1 MEDHSLAETGT
12 EKMSGTTM
20 NKQESSRLKG
30 GLISMPFIIAN
41 EAFEKV
47 ASFGL
52 LNNMI
57 IYLITGYNMGYAK
70 GANVLFLWSAVSN
83 FMPILGAFI
92 SDSYLGRFLV
102 ITLGSVSSL
111 AGMVLLWLTAML
123 PSAKPNP
130 GEHPSHAQLCLLF
143 GSFVLMSIGAGG
155 IRPCSLA
162 FGADQFNK
170 EDNPNNTR
178 VLQSFFNWYYAS
190 VGVSIMI
197 AVTLIVYIQDKFGWK
212 VGFGVPAALMLL
224 STFTFLLGFP
234 LYVRVM
240 TYQSLLTTC
249 AQVVVAASKNRGLK
263 LPSKVG
269 EGWFHQDKD
278 SKIIVVPS
286 EKLRFLNKAC
296 IIRNRD
302 KELDSDGSALD
313 PWRLCTVTQVED
325 LKSVIRV
332 LPIWSTGIMIAV
344 TISQVAFP
352 VLQAKTMNRHL
363 TSKFQIPA
371 GSFSVFGILT
381 LTIWVA
387 IYDRIL
393 VPIIAKH
400 TGRTRGLTNK
410 QRMGTGLVISCM
422 ALTASALVEN
432 ARRTRAIREGLI
444 DNPVAVVDM
453 SAMWLII
460 QHCLTGLAEAFNA
473 IGQIEFY
480 YSQLPKTMGS
490 IAVALFTL
498 GMAVG
503 NLVGSLIVSVLD
515 EVTKKG
521 GRESWVT
528 NNLNRGRY
536 DNYYW
541 VLAILCALNFVYFL
555 GCCWLYGDED
565 DELLPVLT
573 KAPNEGYEVEEKDL
587 EK

>member
-1 MEDHSLAETGT
+1 MMPVTSV
-12 EKMSGTTM
+12 

-30 GLISMPFIIAN
+30 GLITMPFIIAN

-57 IYLITGYNMGYAK
+57 IYLVTGYNMDYAK

-111 AGMVLLWLTAML
+111 AGIVLLWLTAML
-123 PSAKPNP
+123 PYAKPNP
-130 GEHPSHAQLCLLF
+130 GEQASHAQLCLLF

-170 EDNPNNTR
+170 EDNPNNAR

-212 VGFGVPAALMLL
+212 VGFGVPAALVLL
-224 STFTFLLGFP
+224 SIVLFLLGFP
-234 LYVRVM
+234 LYVRAK

-249 AQVVVAASKNRGLK
+249 AQVVVAAMKNRGLK

-269 EGWFHQDKD
+269 DGWFHQDKD

-302 KELDSDGSALD
+302 KDLDSDGSALD
-313 PWRLCTVTQVED
+313 PWTLCTVTQVED

-393 VPIIAKH
+393 VPIIAKY
-400 TGRTRGLTNK
+400 TGRPRGLTNK
-410 QRMGTGLVISCM
+410 QRMGIGLVISCM
-422 ALTASALVEN
+422 ALSASALVEN

-444 DNPVAVVDM
+444 DNPVAVVNI

-490 IAVALFTL
+490 IAVALFAL

-503 NLVGSLIVSVLD
+503 NLVGSLIVTVLD
-515 EVTKKG
+515 EVTKRG

-541 VLAILCALNFVYFL
+541 VLTILCTLNFVYFL

-565 DELLPVLT
+565 ELLPVLT
-573 KAPNEGYEVEEKDL
+573 KVSNEGHEKEEKDL